1 MRPFLPKHSIIFSYS
16 LSQSR
21 AHVLQLFH
29 FSSSPSSSSYPY
41 SRRHDDESRN
51 VRVSVWWDFENCNL
65 PTGVNVCKIAPAI
78 TEAVRTK
85 GIKGPLQITA
95 FGDVLQLSRANQ
107 EALAYTGIQLTHIPN
122 GGKNSADRSLLVELM
137 HWVSQNPPPA
147 HLFLISGDKD
157 FAGLLHR
164 LRMNNY
170 NILLATTGKA
180 PDVLCSAATITW
192 QWSSLIKG
200 EDLAG
205 KHFNHPP
212 DGPFGSWYGNYKMP
226 LENPFS
232 TVEQSTSSPAVEI
245 YEPTPESKPGV
256 IPKSVLRRVRHIL
269 SLHTKGISISDLRAE
284 LAKCDV
290 YVDKS
295 LYGHKTFSRFLLSIP
310 NVQLRSL
317 GDGNFFV
324 RLIRPGSPEPAE
336 STILLPTTSAVKGEE
351 KGYVATL
358 KSNGVVSDN
367 ARDADETHSISSLDE
382 RIMDDDSKSFQQV
395 PSPDTSSGEYVDGKA
410 SYSPSIEGHVGQP
423 PKELQKS
430 SLDSEKVVG
439 VADAQLSE
447 IKPSPKN
454 NQLPKTKTGSLKTS
468 LRQSLVNDFVRSELV
483 TQKFPEKYTT
493 LENSADENYNT
504 TVETNRIVN
513 DESEKF
519 KAEDKHEK
527 PTRKEEDEVC
537 RSPYSLPVDDSM
549 ADKSPGESAETYN
562 KSPTFFGWI
571 RSWWPFSKSRSK
583 SDDLTFCQDKIVSHS
598 EEPKLSELD
607 KTVSRSEE
615 LKLSELDQTVSQS
628 EEPKL
633 SEQDE
638 TVSHSK
644 ESTLSVNHSE
654 EPRLLK
660 LDQTLGHAEEL
671 KLSKLNQNV
680 SDSEKPVLFSSKSF
694 WDDME
699 SFVFSPRGSLLF
711 SQSRSREDMAHK
723 LQKGGPLF
731 LRSLTE
737 EGILKLVDLLMTEK
751 KWLEERPSQSFP
763 FKLTQPV
770 QRGSPTALSHG
781 ANGLRSLF
789 LNRTPQHSLQKT
801 SEHDAEKQNQ
811 SAPHTAVSKPATEK
825 KYKERSRDDILS
837 DCQKL
842 VTDVLREH
850 PEGYNIG
857 CFRKLFV
864 QRYGYHLDVQKLGYK
879 KLASLLQIMPGARL
893 ESTFIFPSVSAV
905 LDSDGEAP
913 IPKTAVTNA
922 IHVVSNSDSEW
933 SDSAPKDENIDSLWE
948 ELGPAVDK
956 SNHSD
961 LESRLSL
968 KVEEL
973 YIPKHP
979 NYEPVV
985 SDDDSSESEGD
996 SPFLTQPEQQA
1007 KLKHNE
1013 KDSSLLH
1020 FLDLYERK
1028 EAEKLDSVEHL
1039 GNSLADLLDKSTDS
1053 TRGTFS
1059 EIPSGNFKEKHR
1071 SQKSYSFVAD
1081 PVLPNNKEKLIGEI
1095 LDGCKESNMQN

>member
-711 SQSRSREDMAHK
+711 SQSRSREDMAH
-723 LQKGGPLF
+723 
-731 LRSLTE
+731 
-737 EGILKLVDLLMTEK
+737 
-751 KWLEERPSQSFP
+751 
-763 FKLTQPV
+763 
-770 QRGSPTALSHG
+770 
-781 ANGLRSLF
+781 N
-789 LNRTPQHSLQKT
+789 
-801 SEHDAEKQNQ
+801 
-811 SAPHTAVSKPATEK
+811 TAVSKPATEK